1 MAASEPKLQS
11 VQSHLFTNI
20 FILSMYL
27 YMDLEFFF
35 LGDMIRSLRIII
47 LFDPS

>member
-1 MAASEPKLQS
+1 MAASELKLQS
-11 VQSHLFTNI
+11 MQSHLLTSI

-35 LGDMIRSLRIII
+35 FFRRHDLVALDYY
-47 LFDPS
+47 FV

>member
-1 MAASEPKLQS
+1 MAASELKLQS
-11 VQSHLFTNI
+11 VQSHLSTNI

-35 LGDMIRSLRIII
+35 FRRHDSVA
-47 LFDPS
+47 